1 MPTLK
6 GLRQEDGKP
15 QARLCFKGPDMVSQ
29 LGGNQVIGTWEA
41 TDQPSPTEQRQTR
54 ASSQKLTFIS

>member
-1 MPTLK
+1 MPALK

-15 QARLCFKGPDMVSQ
+15 QARLYFKGPDMVLS
-29 LGGNQVIGTWEA
+29 GGNQVKGTWEA